1 MNVRINQ
8 RGGSLWNLEKLFK
21 GKRCIMRKSKGMMSK
36 IFATAM
42 AGLLL
47 FSSTMFSEAAG
58 VEGSLLGQSKDK
70 QVYSTIAKKNV
81 KNTKKK
87 TTKTNKNTKPAQ
99 VKKIKRINPT
109 FHVNAV
115 DAKIEFIL
123 KEEGTPV
130 KVAYDKK
137 AHIVTLS
144 DSKYGAKISIAP
156 VSMNT
161 KNSTIK
167 IYVPNEMW
175 SKVSLNMAQSDMVCQ
190 NIFKSGDMTVNFDQS
205 NTTLAFAKGYNAN
218 MELNMNLSKV
228 DVSVPD
234 NFSKE
239 VDVNSNQTD
248 LKLVLPE
255 TFAGNFE
262 GKSSIS
268 NIDFA
273 LAGGYRNSDVKISVL
288 EGQVAVPEY
297 FSSALTGYE
306 HSADNEKNTI
316 VWTIDPASVV
326 NFAS

>member
-1 MNVRINQ
+1 
-8 RGGSLWNLEKLFK
+8 
-21 GKRCIMRKSKGMMSK
+21 MRKPKGMMGK

-58 VEGSLLGQSKDK
+58 VERLSRHQTSDK
-70 QVYSTIAKKNV
+70 RISSTIAKKNV
-81 KNTKKK
+81 KNTKK
-87 TTKTNKNTKPAQ
+87 TTKTTKNTKPAQ
-99 VKKIKRINPT
+99 VKKIKRINP
-109 FHVNAV
+109 FFQVDSV

-137 AHIVTLS
+137 THVVSLS
-144 DSKYGAKISIAP
+144 DSKYGAKIAIAP
-156 VSMNT
+156 VSMQA

-167 IYVPNEMW
+167 IYVPSEKW
-175 SKVSLNMAQSDMVCQ
+175 SKVTLNIAQSDMVCQ

-205 NTTLAFAKGYNAN
+205 NTTLALAKGYNAN
-218 MELNMNLSKV
+218 LNLNMNLSKV

-234 NFSKE
+234 NFSKQ
-239 VDVNSNQTD
+239 VDINANQTD
-248 LKLVLPE
+248 LKFMLPE
-255 TFAGNFE
+255 TFAGGFE

-268 NIDFA
+268 NIDFK

-288 EGQVAVPEY
+288 EGQISVPEY
-297 FSSALTGYE
+297 FSSVLTGYE
-306 HSADNEKNTI
+306 HSVDNEKNTI
-316 VWTIDPASVV
+316 EWSIDPTSVV